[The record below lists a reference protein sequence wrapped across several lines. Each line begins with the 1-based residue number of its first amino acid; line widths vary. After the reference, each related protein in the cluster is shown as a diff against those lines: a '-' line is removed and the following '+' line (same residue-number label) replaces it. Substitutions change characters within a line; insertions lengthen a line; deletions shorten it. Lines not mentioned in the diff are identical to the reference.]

1 MLVLF
6 FFYLLFYFKGGV
18 KKLKKVVFILSL
30 SESGET
36 HESIKTIIIV
46 SLSIKEGTGPLV
58 LHLGIGFIIK
68 IKEVLKTGKSVG
80 IERISGDERL
90 IVGRKLG
97 CVCIG

>member
-1 MLVLF
+1 M
-6 FFYLLFYFKGGV
+6 
-18 KKLKKVVFILSL
+18 
-30 SESGET
+30 
-36 HESIKTIIIV
+36 
-46 SLSIKEGTGPLV
+46 